1 MTQLVIEKRLPEP
14 AWNLRATWLG
24 AFSPAA
30 LSECCTVYPFL
41 QYSVD
46 NTPHTRSDDDI
57 DDDDRTMMS
66 FWASAMG
73 SGSGG
78 GTGGSG
84 GGVSFN
90 ATIQVVNADDTISIR
105 HMNPHGGYYDT
116 EMDMETYDED
126 GSLSF
131 NLDASQTDDDGLSF
145 LDAVQDLVDHADA
158 TAAVTGRASSPTAT
172 SDNDDDDD
180 VDGPDNDYFQSSGY
194 EPKEIV
200 PKCELVSMCFCTM
213 AYGNGPCIGLTHCVF
228 LIVLQTL
235 ARRVYYYGHS
245 VDDMQ

>member
-1 MTQLVIEKRLPEP
+1 
-14 AWNLRATWLG
+14 
-24 AFSPAA
+24 
-30 LSECCTVYPFL
+30 
-41 QYSVD
+41 
-46 NTPHTRSDDDI
+46 
-57 DDDDRTMMS
+57 MMS

-78 GTGGSG
+78 GTGGGGGG

-145 LDAVQDLVDHADA
+145 LDAVQNLVDHADA
-158 TAAVTGRASSPTAT
+158 ATAVTGRASSPTST
-172 SDNDDDDD
+172 S
-180 VDGPDNDYFQSSGY
+180 PDNDYFQSSGY
-194 EPKEIV
+194 EPKER
-200 PKCELVSMCFCTM
+200 PE
-213 AYGNGPCIGLTHCVF
+213 
-228 LIVLQTL
+228 
-235 ARRVYYYGHS
+235 
-245 VDDMQ
+245 